1 MILPEVMPRRT
12 VLVVAAASTYSST
25 VNGSSVRSMTTADYP
40 QTRRDAVRL
49 DVNARG
55 WTDLSP
61 HEKDEHFRAAAPGHN
76 AAQAI
81 LRHWG
86 D

>member
-1 MILPEVMPRRT
+1 
-12 VLVVAAASTYSST
+12 
-25 VNGSSVRSMTTADYP
+25 MTTADYP

-61 HEKDEHFRAAAPGHN
+61 HDNPLYGKLDRT
-76 AAQAI
+76 I
-81 LRHWG
+81 RW